1 MALVK
6 EYALEPLDFGI
17 DDYVWVKLAYAT
29 CLMKLGQFNHAVTK
43 FESTKRQ
50 IEAEIV
56 YQRPTIF
63 VEACISLGYCLL
75 DRL

>member
-1 MALVK
+1 MK
-6 EYALEPLDFGI
+6 EFALEPLSFGA

-29 CLMKLGQFNHAVTK
+29 CLMKLGQYGHAVTK

-56 YQRPTIF
+56 Y
-63 VEACISLGYCLL
+63 
-75 DRL
+75 

>member
-1 MALVK
+1 
-6 EYALEPLDFGI
+6 
-17 DDYVWVKLAYAT
+17 
-29 CLMKLGQFNHAVTK
+29 MKLGQYNHAVTK

-75 DRL
+75 DRLQQEGFTLNDLNGEAPDGDSTLHN